1 MGSDLD
7 RAGRLSFLGIDEATR
22 AALREFRPLLA
33 QSIEPILDAF
43 YGHVSRTPAANKVFT
58 GQNLDHARRMQ
69 KQHWL
74 DNVFTGTFNEDYF
87 TQVAKIGRVHERVGL
102 EPRWYMAGYCF
113 IVNKLVDLAVASYRK
128 KPERL
133 AQIINAIN
141 KAAFLDMELA
151 ITFHLDATREEA
163 ATLLNRHADDFER
176 DVSSMVGV
184 ISSAATELQTT
195 AQSMATTAE
204 QTTQQASAV
213 ANAAE
218 QASENVQTVAAAT
231 EELTASIQEISRQV
245 SQSTH
250 IAGSAV
256 EEAQRTNIMV
266 QGLAEAAGKIGQVVK
281 LINDIASQ
289 TNLLALNA
297 TIEAARAGDAGKG
310 FAVVAGE
317 VKNLANQTA
326 KATDE
331 ISAQI
336 AAVQAATK
344 DAVGAIQGI
353 GSTISKISEI
363 ASAIAAAVEE
373 QGAATQ
379 EIARNVQQAAMGTG
393 AVTNN
398 IGSVT
403 HAAGE
408 TGHAAHEVL
417 SAAGELSRQSERL
430 NSQVNHF
437 LTDVRGGH

>member
-1 MGSDLD
+1 MSGDLD
-7 RAGRLSFLGIDEATR
+7 PVGRLSFLGIDEGTR
-22 AALREFRPLLA
+22 AALREFRTLLA
-33 QSIEPILDAF
+33 QHIEPILDAF

-58 GQNLDHARRMQ
+58 GHSLDHARRMQ

-87 TQVAKIGRVHERVGL
+87 AQVAKIGRVHERVGL
-102 EPRWYMAGYCF
+102 EPRWYIAGYCF
-113 IVNKLVDLAVASYRK
+113 IVNKLVDLAVVSYRK

-133 AQIINAIN
+133 ALIINAIN
-141 KAAFLDMELA
+141 KAAFLDMEMA

-163 ATLLNRHADDFER
+163 ATLLHRHADDFER

-184 ISSAATELQTT
+184 ISSAATELQAT

-204 QTTQQASAV
+204 ETTQQASAV
-213 ANAAE
+213 ATAAE

-353 GSTISKISEI
+353 GNTISKISEI

-393 AVTNN
+393 AVTSN

-430 NSQVNHF
+430 SSQVDHF
-437 LTDVRGGH
+437 LTDVRSGH